1 MKAREAM
8 MPLSNSPSVVPMRAV
23 DGEMP
28 LIGVLPRLLESPGR
42 VLGVTEEGR
51 PVGVIDE
58 SSMLT
63 ALGRMIAPRDDSSVV
78 TVECASSDYSASILA
93 RAVEDADVH
102 LVDLL
107 SVPAPDG
114 KVEVM
119 LRVRA
124 GDATAAAHSLERY
137 GYDVTDMYCDGAAPD
152 SVAMERLL
160 GLQALMNV

>member
-1 MKAREAM
+1 M
-8 MPLSNSPSVVPMRAV
+8 
-23 DGEMP
+23 
-28 LIGVLPRLLESPGR
+28 
-42 VLGVTEEGR
+42 
-51 PVGVIDE
+51 
-58 SSMLT
+58 
-63 ALGRMIAPRDDSSVV
+63 
-78 TVECASSDYSASILA
+78 LA

-107 SVPAPDG
+107 SVPASGG

-160 GLQALMNV
+160 GLKALMNV

>member
-8 MPLSNSPSVVPMRAV
+8 LPLSKSPSVAPMRAV

-78 TVECASSDYSASILA
+78 TSDYSASMLA